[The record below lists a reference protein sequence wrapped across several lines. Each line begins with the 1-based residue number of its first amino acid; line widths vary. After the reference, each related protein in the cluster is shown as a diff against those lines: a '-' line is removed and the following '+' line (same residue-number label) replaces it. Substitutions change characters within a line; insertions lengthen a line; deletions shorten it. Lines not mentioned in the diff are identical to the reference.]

1 MRTTAGDVLNAHVAL
16 PPPHILFLK
25 VLTRASTRLVTIQA
39 NHPLFKPVQQAVSRR
54 VKRHPSPLHTL
65 FATTTVKP
73 NSYETILIARR
84 RRNYKLLANIFIEE
98 NRDKAIEQAEQISG
112 TAIYTDGSGFEHK
125 IGAAAVLTKN
135 GFVTRTVKYHLGE
148 EEIHTVYEA
157 EALAVVLSI
166 QVLHNTNK
174 LYHHVTIGMDNQ
186 AVLMAL
192 RSQKPRPGHHILDRI
207 HDALEDFQVL
217 QARKRGLQING
228 YRMGKGR
235 TKLEDGST
243 GWKEWKLK
251 QWCRIDLVWT
261 PGHEGIKGNELAD
274 GAAKLTAKGETSDKV
289 KLPYF
294 LRRKQL
300 PISISA
306 TRQTLKKNLKTRWTS
321 EWTLSPRF
329 PQLNAIDASLP
340 SDDYLHII
348 DQLTR

>member
-1 MRTTAGDVLNAHVAL
+1 
-16 PPPHILFLK
+16 
-25 VLTRASTRLVTIQA
+25 
-39 NHPLFKPVQQAVSRR
+39 
-54 VKRHPSPLHTL
+54 
-65 FATTTVKP
+65 
-73 NSYETILIARR
+73 
-84 RRNYKLLANIFIEE
+84 
-98 NRDKAIEQAEQISG
+98 
-112 TAIYTDGSGFEHK
+112 
-125 IGAAAVLTKN
+125 
-135 GFVTRTVKYHLGE
+135 
-148 EEIHTVYEA
+148 
-157 EALAVVLSI
+157 
-166 QVLHNTNK
+166 
-174 LYHHVTIGMDNQ
+174 
-186 AVLMAL
+186 MAL

-207 HDALEDFQVL
+207 HNAIEDFQVL
-217 QARKRGLQING
+217 QAHKRGLQIDG

-348 DQLTR
+348 DQLTRRQASLLTQLRTTHIPLNLVLHRIKRADTPFCPHCPTEIRETIPHLLFFCPHYDRARALLQAQIGYDSFDMQHLMSSRAGIPHLLNFINNTCRLRATFGEVSTPDGFVIKEKERKERRPSKQPEEE